1 MDARRDLEA
10 VDTRLT
16 ANTDAHDAIP
26 VQAPH
31 DALLDFAIALR
42 DSIRGRTENA
52 HSIEDVNR
60 ALIETFDSMAIWEG
74 PDETLPPEQGV
85 HAGTIKI
92 DPNLREEVLYGM
104 LRERVA
110 DWPKLG
116 KYEPPAIPRTTRI
129 SPRFRSVW
137 RCYHWQRRC
146 ARP

>member
-16 ANTDAHDAIP
+16 ATTDAHDAIP

-60 ALIETFDSMAIWEG
+60 ARVASLLNEG
-74 PDETLPPEQGV
+74 LSVRDIADETGISKSTVQRIKKAIDLS
-85 HAGTIKI
+85 AGGS
-92 DPNLREEVLYGM
+92 DD
-104 LRERVA
+104 A
-110 DWPKLG
+110 
-116 KYEPPAIPRTTRI
+116 
-129 SPRFRSVW
+129 
-137 RCYHWQRRC
+137 
-146 ARP
+146 